1 MAMNALKDKIYGYL
15 EFKGIYRSEANDALI
30 EQSIKELA
38 ELNSYRCVYKK
49 YSEPID
55 FLLKEP
61 YVSFLSGSNGYYL
74 CALTLGD
81 AVDLKTEYYLKAD
94 KEKGVIFDACAN
106 AYLELKN
113 DEIRLSLGDGLSY
126 LFCPGYQG
134 SDVCELSIILNM
146 LKADELGI
154 ERIDSGM
161 MKPNKTMAGIYAIGV
176 TPRKKCGSC
185 IKLNECAYRK
195 AGKLCF
201 DLEKK

>member
-1 MAMNALKDKIYGYL
+1 MNALKDKIYGYL

-30 EQSIKELA
+30 EQCINELA

-106 AYLELKN
+106 AYLEFKA
-113 DEIRLSLGDGLSY
+113 DEYEKTLEQDISY
-126 LFCPGYQG
+126 KFAPGYQG
-134 SDVCELSIILNM
+134 SDIKDLQAIFDILE
-146 LKADELGI
+146 A
-154 ERIDSGM
+154 ERIGM
-161 MKPNKTMAGIYAIGV
+161 YLTEGYRIVPQKSMVGIIAIGK
-176 TPRKKCGSC
+176 TALKQCGKCVMLNSC
-185 IKLNECAYRK
+185 VFRN
-195 AGKLCF
+195 AGKRCF
-201 DLEKK
+201 DL